1 MAFAAFLGASGAASI
16 GDEMR
21 EQTLSEL
28 RKDIW
33 ASAAVLVFCTMFGG
47 IVSMLH
53 GWLAVAAV
61 LSLADPGRA

>member
-1 MAFAAFLGASGAASI
+1 
-16 GDEMR
+16 MR

>member
-1 MAFAAFLGASGAASI
+1 MAEDDQVG
-16 GDEMR
+16 MR
-21 EQTLSEL
+21 EKALSEL
-28 RKDIW
+28 RKDCI
-33 ASAAVLVFCTMFGG
+33 AAFAMLAICTMVGG